1 MSLSDQ
7 PGQASPRPAPGQ
19 ASPGSPGQPQATS
32 PADYPAF
39 QSPMATFRLSVD
51 DASHIVMVVVVEEDG
66 SEHDYQ
72 FDFDG
77 GSGRFEF
84 SEWDLLERDFG
95 EEWVE
100 ELDQA
105 IRAAITGS
113 LAAG

>member
-1 MSLSDQ
+1 
-7 PGQASPRPAPGQ
+7 
-19 ASPGSPGQPQATS
+19 
-32 PADYPAF
+32 
-39 QSPMATFRLSVD
+39 MATYRLSVD

-77 GSGRFEF
+77 SSGRFEF

-105 IRAAITGS
+105 IRDAI
-113 LAAG
+113 AQAIAG